1 MKLRETLTKQQTID
15 LLSGNVV
22 GIFPS
27 MILSEDAFYGKLY
40 ELCLGYYT
48 ARSGEKT
55 ISMTYERFISL
66 IKENPEISK
75 SPEELIGALIRG
87 KFLDKWNRVYDVL
100 ITSQYDALNNR
111 ESTEDKT
118 GNNQNKDTHNTT
130 KAKEGNNTD
139 VMTYDT
145 ENGRKG
151 TNTDVM
157 TYDTESGKQGTNT
170 DTTTFDTNVEDNG
183 KTGTSETTTRNV
195 TDENNVYGFN
205 SPSAVG
211 DTNSTET
218 TSETIVGEAD
228 KNTSHNLQTKTGTE
242 SKEFGIDE
250 IITKTGTESK
260 EIGIDETVTKTGTD
274 SRAIGIS
281 ESETHTGTDT
291 TDITISEKLVKSG
304 RDGSGA
310 ELITEELNLRNTQL
324 FFDIIYADIDSI
336 ATLQIYI

>member
-22 GIFPS
+22 GIFPY
-27 MILSEDAFYGKLY
+27 MILSEDAFYSKLY

-48 ARSGEKT
+48 ERSGEKT
-55 ISMTYERFISL
+55 ISMTYDRFISL
-66 IKENPEISK
+66 TKENPEINK
-75 SPEELIGALIRG
+75 SPEELIGSLIRG
-87 KFLDKWNRVYDVL
+87 KFLDKWSRVYDVL

-111 ESTEDKT
+111 ENTEDKT

-130 KAKEGNNTD
+130 KSKNGN
-139 VMTYDT
+139 
-145 ENGRKG
+145 
-151 TNTDVM
+151 
-157 TYDTESGKQGTNT
+157 NT

-183 KTGTSETTTRNV
+183 KTATNETTTRNV

-205 SPSAVG
+205 SPTAVG

-218 TSETIVGEAD
+218 TSETIVGDAD

-242 SKEFGIDE
+242 SKSFN
-250 IITKTGTESK
+250 
-260 EIGIDETVTKTGTD
+260 VN
-274 SRAIGIS
+274 
-281 ESETHTGTDT
+281 ESETNTGTDT
-291 TDITISEKLVKSG
+291 TDITIDEKIVRSG
-304 RDGSGA
+304 REGSGA
-310 ELITEELNLRNTQL
+310 ELIMEELNLRNTQL

>member
-15 LLSGNVV
+15 LLNGDVV

-27 MILSEDAFYGKLY
+27 MILSEDVFYGKLY

-55 ISMTYERFISL
+55 ISITYERFISL
-66 IKENPEISK
+66 IKESPEINK
-75 SPEELIGALIRG
+75 TPEELIGSLIRS

-111 ESTEDKT
+111 EYTEDKT

-130 KAKEGNNTD
+130 KAK
-139 VMTYDT
+139 
-145 ENGRKG
+145 
-151 TNTDVM
+151 
-157 TYDTESGKQGTNT
+157 QGTNS
-170 DTTTFDTNVEDNG
+170 DITTFDTNVEDNG
-183 KTGTSETTTRNV
+183 QTGTSETTTRNV
-195 TDENNVYGFN
+195 EDANDVYGFN
-205 SPSAVG
+205 SNEPVG
-211 DTNSTET
+211 DTRSNET

-228 KNTSHNLQTKTGTE
+228 KNTSHNVRTKTGTE
-242 SKEFGIDE
+242 NKQFGID
-250 IITKTGTESK
+250 
-260 EIGIDETVTKTGTD
+260 
-274 SRAIGIS
+274 

-324 FFDIIYADIDSI
+324 FFDIVYSDIDSI
-336 ATLQIYI
+336 TTLKIYI

>member
-27 MILSEDAFYGKLY
+27 MILSGDAFYDKLY

-55 ISMTYERFISL
+55 ISMTYERFISF
-66 IKENPEISK
+66 IKENPEIDK

-130 KAKEGNNTD
+130 KAK
-139 VMTYDT
+139 
-145 ENGRKG
+145 
-151 TNTDVM
+151 
-157 TYDTESGKQGTNT
+157 QGTNS
-170 DTTTFDTNVEDNG
+170 DITTYDTNVEDNG
-183 KTGTSETTTRNV
+183 NTGTSETTIRNV
-195 TDENNVYGFN
+195 EDANDTYGFN
-205 SPSAVG
+205 SSTPVG
-211 DTNSTET
+211 DTYSNET

-228 KNTSHNLQTKTGTE
+228 KNTSHNIQTKTGTE
-242 SKEFGIDE
+242 NKQFGID
-250 IITKTGTESK
+250 
-260 EIGIDETVTKTGTD
+260 
-274 SRAIGIS
+274 

-336 ATLQIYI
+336 TTLQIYI

>member
-1 MKLRETLTKQQTID
+1 MKLVETLTKQQTID

-55 ISMTYERFISL
+55 ISMTYERFISF
-66 IKENPEISK
+66 IKENPEIDK

-111 ESTEDKT
+111 EITEDKT

-130 KAKEGNNTD
+130 KAK
-139 VMTYDT
+139 
-145 ENGRKG
+145 
-151 TNTDVM
+151 
-157 TYDTESGKQGTNT
+157 QGTNS
-170 DTTTFDTNVEDNG
+170 DITTYDTNVEDNG
-183 KTGTSETTTRNV
+183 KTSMSETTTRNV
-195 TDENNVYGFN
+195 EDANDVYGFN
-205 SPSAVG
+205 SSTPVG
-211 DTNSTET
+211 DSYSNET
-218 TSETIVGEAD
+218 TSETVVGEAD
-228 KNTSHNLQTKTGTE
+228 KNTTHNIQTKTGTE
-242 SKEFGIDE
+242 NKQFGID
-250 IITKTGTESK
+250 
-260 EIGIDETVTKTGTD
+260 
-274 SRAIGIS
+274 

-291 TDITISEKLVKSG
+291 TDITISEKLVRSG

>member
-1 MKLRETLTKQQTID
+1 MKLQETLTKQQTID

-27 MILSEDAFYGKLY
+27 MILSTDVFYGKLY

-66 IKENPEISK
+66 IKEQPEINK
-75 SPEELIGALIRG
+75 TPEELIGNLIRA
-87 KFLDKWNRVYDVL
+87 KFLEKWNRIYDVL
-100 ITSQYDALNNR
+100 ISSQYDALNNR
-111 ESTEDKT
+111 ESVEDKT

-130 KAKEGNNTD
+130 KAKQGNNSDIT
-139 VMTYDT
+139 TY
-145 ENGRKG
+145 
-151 TNTDVM
+151 
-157 TYDTESGKQGTNT
+157 
-170 DTTTFDTNVEDNG
+170 DTNVEDNG
-183 KTGTSETTTRNV
+183 RTGTSETTTRDVVDAN
-195 TDENNVYGFN
+195 DVYGFN
-205 SPSAVG
+205 SPSPVG
-211 DTNSTET
+211 DTHSNET
-218 TSETIVGEAD
+218 TTETIVGEAD
-228 KNTSHNLQTKTGTE
+228 KNTSHNIQTKTGTE
-242 SKEFGIDE
+242 NKQFGID
-250 IITKTGTESK
+250 
-260 EIGIDETVTKTGTD
+260 
-274 SRAIGIS
+274 

-336 ATLQIYI
+336 TTLQIYI

>member
-27 MILSEDAFYGKLY
+27 MILSEDVFYGKLY

-66 IKENPEISK
+66 IEETPEINK
-75 SPEELIGALIRG
+75 TPEELIGALIRG

-130 KAKEGNNTD
+130 KAK
-139 VMTYDT
+139 
-145 ENGRKG
+145 
-151 TNTDVM
+151 
-157 TYDTESGKQGTNT
+157 QGTNS
-170 DTTTFDTNVEDNG
+170 DITTYDTNVEDNG

-195 TDENNVYGFN
+195 EDANDVYGFN
-205 SPSAVG
+205 SSSSVG
-211 DTNSTET
+211 DTYSNET

-228 KNTSHNLQTKTGTE
+228 KNTSHNIQTKTGTE
-242 SKEFGIDE
+242 NKQFGID
-250 IITKTGTESK
+250 
-260 EIGIDETVTKTGTD
+260 
-274 SRAIGIS
+274 

>member
-22 GIFPS
+22 GIFPY
-27 MILSEDAFYGKLY
+27 MILSEDVFYGKLY

-66 IKENPEISK
+66 LNENTEINK
-75 SPEELIGALIRG
+75 SPEELLGSLIRG
-87 KFLDKWNRVYDVL
+87 KFIDKWNRVYDAL
-100 ITSQYDALNNR
+100 ITSQYDALSNR
-111 ESTEDKT
+111 EFVVDRT

-130 KAKEGNNTD
+130 KAK
-139 VMTYDT
+139 
-145 ENGRKG
+145 
-151 TNTDVM
+151 
-157 TYDTESGKQGTNT
+157 QGTNS
-170 DTTTFDTNVEDNG
+170 DITTYDTNVEDNG
-183 KTGTSETTTRNV
+183 RTGTSETTTRNV
-195 TDENNVYGFN
+195 QDANDVYGFN
-205 SPSAVG
+205 SSTRVS
-211 DTNSTET
+211 DTYSNET

-228 KNTSHNLQTKTGTE
+228 KNTSHNVQTKTGTE
-242 SKEFGIDE
+242 NKQFGIN
-250 IITKTGTESK
+250 
-260 EIGIDETVTKTGTD
+260 
-274 SRAIGIS
+274 
-281 ESETHTGTDT
+281 ESETNTGTDT

-324 FFDIIYADIDSI
+324 FFDIIYSDIDSI

>member
-66 IKENPEISK
+66 IKENPEINK

-205 SPSAVG
+205 SSSAVG

-242 SKEFGIDE
+242 SKEFDIDE
-250 IITKTGTESK
+250 TITKTGTESK
-260 EIGIDETVTKTGTD
+260 EIGIDETVKKTGTD

>member
-66 IKENPEISK
+66 INENPEINK

-130 KAKEGNNTD
+130 KAKQGNNTD
-139 VMTYDT
+139 TTTFDT
-145 ENGRKG
+145 SNGKIG
-151 TNTDVM
+151 NNTDVM
-157 TYDTESGKQGTNT
+157 TYDTESGKRGTNT

-195 TDENNVYGFN
+195 ENSDDVYGFN
-205 SPSAVG
+205 SSTPVG
-211 DTNSTET
+211 DTYSNET

-228 KNTSHNLQTKTGTE
+228 KNTSHNIQTKTGTE

-250 IITKTGTESK
+250 IITKSGTESK
-260 EIGIDETVTKTGTD
+260 AIGINETITKSGTESKAIGID
-274 SRAIGIS
+274 

-291 TDITISEKLVKSG
+291 TDITIDEQIVRSG

>member
-15 LLSGNVV
+15 LLGGNVV

-27 MILSEDAFYGKLY
+27 MVLSTDAFYGKLY

-55 ISMTYERFISL
+55 ISLTYERFISL
-66 IKENPEISK
+66 VNDNPEITK
-75 SPEELIGALIRG
+75 SPEELIGTLIRG

-111 ESTEDKT
+111 EYTEEKT

-130 KAKEGNNTD
+130 KAKQGNNTD

-145 ENGRKG
+145 ENGKRG

-195 TDENNVYGFN
+195 TDDNNVYGFN
-205 SPSAVG
+205 SSTPVG
-211 DTNSTET
+211 DTNSIES

-228 KNTSHNLQTKTGTE
+228 KNTSYNLQTKTGTE

-250 IITKTGTESK
+250 TI
-260 EIGIDETVTKTGTD
+260 TKTGTD
-274 SRAIGIS
+274 SRAIGIDETITKS
-281 ESETHTGTDT
+281 GTDSRAIGIDESETHTGTDT
-291 TDITISEKLVKSG
+291 TDITIDEKVVRNG

-310 ELITEELNLRNTQL
+310 ELVTEELNLRNTQL

>member
-27 MILSEDAFYGKLY
+27 MILSEDLFYGKLY

-55 ISMTYERFISL
+55 ISMTYERLISL
-66 IKENPEISK
+66 INENPEINK
-75 SPEELIGALIRG
+75 SPEELVGALIRG

-111 ESTEDKT
+111 ESMEDKT

-130 KAKEGNNTD
+130 KAK
-139 VMTYDT
+139 
-145 ENGRKG
+145 
-151 TNTDVM
+151 
-157 TYDTESGKQGTNT
+157 QGTNS
-170 DTTTFDTNVEDNG
+170 DITTYDTNVEDNG
-183 KTGTSETTTRNV
+183 KTGTSETTVRNV
-195 TDENNVYGFN
+195 EDANDVYGFN
-205 SPSAVG
+205 SSTPVG
-211 DTNSTET
+211 DTYSNET

-228 KNTSHNLQTKTGTE
+228 KNTSHNIQTKTGTE
-242 SKEFGIDE
+242 NKQFGID
-250 IITKTGTESK
+250 
-260 EIGIDETVTKTGTD
+260 
-274 SRAIGIS
+274 

-310 ELITEELNLRNTQL
+310 ELIMEELNLRNTQL
-324 FFDIIYADIDSI
+324 FFDIIYTDIDSI

>member
-1 MKLRETLTKQQTID
+1 MKLRETLTNQQTLD

-27 MILSEDAFYGKLY
+27 MILSNDAFYSKLY

-55 ISMTYERFISL
+55 ISITYERFIS
-66 IKENPEISK
+66 IVKDNPEISK
-75 SPEELIGALIRG
+75 SPEELIGTLIRG
-87 KFLDKWNRVYDVL
+87 KFLEKWNRVYDVL
-100 ITSQYDALNNR
+100 ISSQYDALANR
-111 ESTEDKT
+111 EYTEDKT

-130 KAKEGNNTD
+130 KAKQGNNTD
-139 VMTYDT
+139 TTTFDT
-145 ENGRKG
+145 SNGKIG
-151 TNTDVM
+151 NNTDVM

-183 KTGTSETTTRNV
+183 NTGTSETTTRNV

-211 DTNSTET
+211 DTNSVES

-228 KNTSHNLQTKTGTE
+228 KNTSHNVQTKTGTE

-250 IITKTGTESK
+250 TITKSGTESK
-260 EIGIDETVTKTGTD
+260 AIGINETITKSGTESKAIGID
-274 SRAIGIS
+274 

-291 TDITISEKLVKSG
+291 TDITIDEQIVRSG

>member
-1 MKLRETLTKQQTID
+1 MKLLETLTKQQTID

-55 ISMTYERFISL
+55 ISMTYERLISL
-66 IKENPEISK
+66 VNENPEINK

-100 ITSQYDALNNR
+100 LTSQYDALNNR

-130 KAKEGNNTD
+130 KARQGNNSDIT
-139 VMTYDT
+139 TY
-145 ENGRKG
+145 
-151 TNTDVM
+151 
-157 TYDTESGKQGTNT
+157 
-170 DTTTFDTNVEDNG
+170 DTNVEDNG
-183 KTGTSETTTRNV
+183 KMGTSETTIRNV
-195 TDENNVYGFN
+195 EDANDVYGFN
-205 SPSAVG
+205 SSSPVG
-211 DTNSTET
+211 DTYSNET

-228 KNTSHNLQTKTGTE
+228 KNTSHNVQTKTGTE
-242 SKEFGIDE
+242 NKQFGID
-250 IITKTGTESK
+250 
-260 EIGIDETVTKTGTD
+260 
-274 SRAIGIS
+274 

-304 RDGSGA
+304 RDGTGA

>member
-55 ISMTYERFISL
+55 ISMTYERFIFL
-66 IKENPEISK
+66 VNENPEINK

-100 ITSQYDALNNR
+100 LTSQYDALSNR

-130 KAKEGNNTD
+130 KAKEGN
-139 VMTYDT
+139 
-145 ENGRKG
+145 
-151 TNTDVM
+151 NTDVM

-250 IITKTGTESK
+250 TITKTGTESK